1 MDQRLQVTLKF
12 KNTLLLGI
20 SVLVF
25 LVLVIACATGPKAA
39 DETLEIPSGRSPDA
53 AVSGTVNY
61 RERIA
66 LTPGA
71 TLVVELLDVSLQDA
85 AAPLIARQTIAN
97 LGQAPISFKVEYSR
111 DDINPRNTYAILARI
126 IESDGRLAFTN
137 DTAYE
142 VITRGNPNTVD
153 MLLVLVQPPPDQVE
167 EGVDWRKWV
176 EAPVPVVW
184 ANLIPNEKEPLLRVA
199 YYQSTIEG
207 CARPGNEELH
217 VEGFDIIA
225 RVTLMQPPP
234 TSWAIPCDEQVVEL
248 DTVLPL
254 ETALEPGQTYRV
266 IVNDRITT
274 TFSLPR
280 SGFPDSAIRESPIEL
295 VEIEVLG
302 GTPTEYQLRVISG
315 MPSGSCSHF
324 NGYEI
329 RRDNSNALGV
339 RITHH
344 YVVDNDVVCTTDYPI
359 VETIVPLGSDFEAG
373 VEYTITVNGQNPLS
387 LVAR

>member
-1 MDQRLQVTLKF
+1 MDQRLQVTSNF
-12 KNTLLLGI
+12 KNSMLFGI
-20 SVLVF
+20 STLAL
-25 LVLVIACATGPKAA
+25 LVLTVACEIGPGASQRA
-39 DETLEIPSGRSPDA
+39 LEIPSGREADA
-53 AVSGTVNY
+53 AVSGTVTY

-71 TLVVELLDVSLQDA
+71 TLVVDLWDVSLADA
-85 AAPLIARQTIAN
+85 AAPLIARQTIASP
-97 LGQAPISFKVEYSR
+97 GQAPIAFKVEYSR

-184 ANLIPNEKEPLLRVA
+184 ANLIPNEKEPLLRIA

-207 CARPGNEELH
+207 CARPGSKELRI
-217 VEGFDIIA
+217 EGFDIIA
-225 RVTLMQPPP
+225 TVTLMQPPP
-234 TSWAIPCDEQVVEL
+234 TSWAIPCHEKVVEL

-254 ETALEPGQTYRV
+254 EAALEPGQTYRV

-329 RRDNSNALGV
+329 RRDNSNALEV